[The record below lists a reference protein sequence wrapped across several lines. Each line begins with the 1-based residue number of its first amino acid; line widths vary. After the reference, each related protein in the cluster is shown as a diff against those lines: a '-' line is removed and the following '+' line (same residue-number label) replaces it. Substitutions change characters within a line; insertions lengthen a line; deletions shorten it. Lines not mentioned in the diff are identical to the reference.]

1 MLIGW
6 LVFVLPTVFYI
17 NSKIK
22 IEGANNE
29 KFYKPFDCIFTGVGW
44 SCLELL

>member
-1 MLIGW
+1 MISACVADRFLYKY
-6 LVFVLPTVFYI
+6 L
-17 NSKIK
+17 NCRIK

-29 KFYKPFDCIFTGVGW
+29 KFYKPFDCVFTWVGG